1 MEDNNRTIA
10 LIGITVQQITDIHDP
25 QRCLRVDLI
34 RLCIGAAALLS
45 DSVTI
50 IEILIQPLRC
60 YILLLVRELIDRFL
74 AVSVAKEALTAISL
88 YAELHLTGRIDK
100 DRDFLHNLISMTVQ
114 NLQKLHNH
122 HILLV

>member
-1 MEDNNRTIA
+1 MLQYIRHRLFRDIGGHNNRTIA

-60 YILLLVRELIDRFL
+60 YILLLLSLI
-74 AVSVAKEALTAISL
+74 
-88 YAELHLTGRIDK
+88 
-100 DRDFLHNLISMTVQ
+100 
-114 NLQKLHNH
+114 
-122 HILLV
+122 HI